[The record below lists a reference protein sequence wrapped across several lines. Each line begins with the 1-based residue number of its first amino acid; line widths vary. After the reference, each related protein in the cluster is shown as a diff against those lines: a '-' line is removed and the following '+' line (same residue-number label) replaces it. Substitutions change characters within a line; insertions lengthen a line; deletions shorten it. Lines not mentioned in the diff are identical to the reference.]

1 MAFIPKDVRMAFD
14 LDRAAAEEVAAADR
28 RSFRRNVV
36 LRILPTLLADLRL
49 VPEGQ
54 TPWDAAFAVADACVL
69 LDRDRHQDDLQN
81 IR

>member
-1 MAFIPKDVRMAFD
+1 MAFIPKDVR
-14 LDRAAAEEVAAADR
+14 RAYEEADTADR